1 MRVRERKEPKTPKSA
16 RTPIFTKL
24 EIVQIED
31 LQRGQRR
38 TLEMEGDRKGGER
51 SPRDPERKSPTQNK
65 NSRRD
70 SSAESPSTYV
80 SARVQKVISHSLIL
94 FICFEP
100 LFAIPVQ
107 LCLMQHKLCCISYAS
122 FDRYFLDRLKIHTVI
137 PLFIQDKFSDH
148 RGIVDPVLFL
158 GRDSLLKTKVYIQFP
173 NLQLKYWLWSITY
186 GSVAKLHC
194 FWN

>member
-24 EIVQIED
+24 EIVQIEE

-80 SARVQKVISHSLIL
+80 SARVQKVRIHSNLHLKLYLTLFTTHAIFCIL
-94 FICFEP
+94 YEP
-100 LFAIPVQ
+100 
-107 LCLMQHKLCCISYAS
+107 
-122 FDRYFLDRLKIHTVI
+122 FDRLNI
-137 PLFIQDKFSDH
+137 
-148 RGIVDPVLFL
+148 
-158 GRDSLLKTKVYIQFP
+158 YIMHE
-173 NLQLKYWLWSITY
+173 SCSMI
-186 GSVAKLHC
+186 
-194 FWN
+194 

>member
-80 SARVQKVISHSLIL
+80 SARVQKVRI
-94 FICFEP
+94 
-100 LFAIPVQ
+100 
-107 LCLMQHKLCCISYAS
+107 MQVR
-122 FDRYFLDRLKIHTVI
+122 FGTR
-137 PLFIQDKFSDH
+137 
-148 RGIVDPVLFL
+148 
-158 GRDSLLKTKVYIQFP
+158 
-173 NLQLKYWLWSITY
+173 
-186 GSVAKLHC
+186 
-194 FWN
+194 

>member
-24 EIVQIED
+24 EIVQIEE

-38 TLEMEGDRKGGER
+38 TLEMEGDKKGGER

-80 SARVQKVISHSLIL
+80 SARVQKVRIHSNL
-94 FICFEP
+94 
-100 LFAIPVQ
+100 
-107 LCLMQHKLCCISYAS
+107 
-122 FDRYFLDRLKIHTVI
+122 RL
-137 PLFIQDKFSDH
+137 
-148 RGIVDPVLFL
+148 
-158 GRDSLLKTKVYIQFP
+158 
-173 NLQLKYWLWSITY
+173 TY
-186 GSVAKLHC
+186 C
-194 FWN
+194 T